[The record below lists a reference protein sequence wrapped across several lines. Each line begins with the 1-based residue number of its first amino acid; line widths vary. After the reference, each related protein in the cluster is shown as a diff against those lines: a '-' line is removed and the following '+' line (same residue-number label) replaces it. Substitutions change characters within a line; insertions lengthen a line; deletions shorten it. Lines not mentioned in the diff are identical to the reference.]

1 MNPLPTYEPP
11 QTQRACVAAAVAPLL
26 VLLGFTLI
34 VTKVIEVD
42 TGFALFTACTIWVIH
57 EMSSYQRAL
66 NFYNAKYAGRHLA
79 WRSDDALESLVQQ
92 PGTAEATRVFVLRY
106 LCQPR
111 IEDGLRA

>member
-1 MNPLPTYEPP
+1 MNPLPSYEPP
-11 QTQRACVAAAVAPLL
+11 QTQRACVAAGVAPLL

-66 NFYNAKYAGRHLA
+66 NFYNAQYVARHLA
-79 WRSDDALESLVQQ
+79 WRSDNDLQALIEA
-92 PGTAEATRVFVLRY
+92 PATAEPTRGFLIRY

-111 IEDGLRA
+111 VEVGLRA

>member
-1 MNPLPTYEPP
+1 MNTLPIYEPP
-11 QTQRACVAAAVAPLL
+11 HTQRACVAAAVAPLL

-66 NFYNAKYAGRHLA
+66 NLYSAQYVARHLA
-79 WRSDDALESLVQQ
+79 WRSDDALERLVHE
-92 PGTAEATRVFVLRY
+92 PETVESTRVFVLRY
-106 LCQPR
+106 LCRQR
-111 IEDGLRA
+111 IAGGLQA